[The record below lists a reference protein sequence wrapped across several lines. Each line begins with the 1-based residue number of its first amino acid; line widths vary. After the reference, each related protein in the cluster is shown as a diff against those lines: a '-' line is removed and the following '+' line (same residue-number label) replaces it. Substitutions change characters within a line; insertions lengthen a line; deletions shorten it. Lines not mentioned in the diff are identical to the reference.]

1 MFQVGVAPAWKQR
14 SLKTLNP
21 FANDAHAISLTH
33 ASPCSSVWM
42 MPAIRSHACLSLGE
56 LTPARRRDR
65 VEPGFAIGF
74 RGAPIPA
81 EQATLL
87 QPHQR
92 RIQRAH
98 IELQRAA
105 GHLLEARG
113 NGVAVQRPERIQ
125 RLKDHQVECAL
136 QNVGF
141 GSSGFIRHANGI
153 SLRALERQMK

>member
-1 MFQVGVAPAWKQR
+1 M
-14 SLKTLNP
+14 T
-21 FANDAHAISLTH
+21 
-33 ASPCSSVWM
+33 
-42 MPAIRSHACLSLGE
+42 
-56 LTPARRRDR
+56 R